1 MAFVNKGKSR
11 SPLPLSLWEFLSK
24 PISHSLQNKKNKK
37 KEKERHQGSQ
47 VMSTF
52 FTPGKSDFEKLYFVK
67 FILKMTLY
75 TTSFFLL

>member
-11 SPLPLSLWEFLSK
+11 SPLPLSLGEFLSK
-24 PISHSLQNKKNKK
+24 PISHSLQKKKKKN
-37 KEKERHQGSQ
+37 EKERHQGSQ

>member
-24 PISHSLQNKKNKK
+24 PTSHSLQKK
-37 KEKERHQGSQ
+37 KDVKERHQGSQ